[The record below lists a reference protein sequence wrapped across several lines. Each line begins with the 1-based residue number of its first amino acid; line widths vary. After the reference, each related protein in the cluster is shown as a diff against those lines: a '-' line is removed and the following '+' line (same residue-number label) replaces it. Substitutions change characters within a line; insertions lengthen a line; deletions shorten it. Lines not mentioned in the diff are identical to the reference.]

1 MDATTI
7 RSISIVGACILG
19 TFLFVK
25 GSEMKEKRQLIEKS
39 ESYLTTSIPK
49 VFALNDVEVFSA
61 FMGSLSDTKFY
72 NEMKESL
79 GSCTMVSK
87 PKCEPYTRQGGCPY
101 TRENMRCHIKLNCNK
116 VAYVQ
121 VRIDLS
127 RYNNAVNAI
136 SLIK

>member
-25 GSEMKEKRQLIEKS
+25 GS
-39 ESYLTTSIPK
+39 
-49 VFALNDVEVFSA
+49 
-61 FMGSLSDTKFY
+61 
-72 NEMKESL
+72 EMKESL